1 MLLINAELGNGAVRE
16 PDLLRDGEQIVFTRA
31 QISF

>member
-1 MLLINAELGNGAVRE
+1 VNYEKTDFDGGTSE
-16 PDLLRDGEQIVFTRA
+16 LLRDGEQIVFTRA